1 MNGSCNQLHAR
12 FLAAL
17 LEHSPDAI
25 VLVDSA
31 GIVGIWNCSAERLF
45 LVSAADAVG
54 QPFAELKSVEDRH
67 PVFGAK
73 ESGSDQATALG
84 DAATSVPFRET
95 KFVRRDGSE
104 LIAEVSGSSFL
115 IENKSWRYWQ
125 IRDAE
130 PGRQRESK
138 LQRAATTDD
147 LSQLLNRRGFQQQLE
162 ANLHRNLVVAIL
174 DVDWFKKIN
183 DQYGHETGDQAIQFV
198 GRVLRDEFSQAV
210 CLARLGGDEFGIVLV
225 ADANSDAATNVAASF
240 EKLRTRFENEPFGH
254 EQRGLTV
261 SLGVVISSRPDV
273 SARELLATAD
283 RALYHSKNS
292 GRNRVSILA
301 T

>member
-1 MNGSCNQLHAR
+1 MNGSCHQLHAR

-45 LVSAADAVG
+45 LVSATEAVG
-54 QPFAELKSVEDRH
+54 QPFAELISVEDRH
-67 PVFGAK
+67 PVFWAK

-84 DAATSVPFRET
+84 DAPSLVPFRET

-198 GRVLRDEFSQAV
+198 GRVLRDEFPQAV

-283 RALYHSKNS
+283 RALYQSKNS

>member
-1 MNGSCNQLHAR
+1 MNGSCHQLHAL

-17 LEHSPDAI
+17 LEHSPDAFV
-25 VLVDSA
+25 VLDSA
-31 GIVGIWNCSAERLF
+31 GIVGSWNRSAERLF
-45 LVSAADAVG
+45 LIPAVEAVG
-54 QPFAELKSVEDRH
+54 RPFAELLSREDRH
-67 PVFGAK
+67 PELWAK
-73 ESGSDQATALG
+73 ESVPDQATALG
-84 DAATSVPFRET
+84 ETASSVSFRET

-115 IENKSWRYWQ
+115 IENKSWCYWQ

-174 DVDWFKKIN
+174 DVDWFKRIN

-198 GRVLRDEFSQAV
+198 GRVLRDEFPQAV

-225 ADANSDAATNVAASF
+225 AAANSVAATNVAASF
-240 EKLRTRFENEPFGH
+240 EKLRARFEDERFGNGQH
-254 EQRGLTV
+254 ALTV

-283 RALYHSKNS
+283 RALYQSKNT
-292 GRNRVSILA
+292 GRNRVSIL
-301 T
+301 TT